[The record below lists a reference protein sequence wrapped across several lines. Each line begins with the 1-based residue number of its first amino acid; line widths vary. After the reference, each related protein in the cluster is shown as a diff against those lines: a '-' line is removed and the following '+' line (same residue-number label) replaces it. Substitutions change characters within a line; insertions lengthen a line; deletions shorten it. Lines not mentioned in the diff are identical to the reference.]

1 VVTMTQAIE
10 DLHSAAVLHLAD
22 MTLDIEVELDRKVV
36 TMRQMLDLDT
46 GSVLKLTRSAG
57 ENIDILVGGA
67 VIAFGEIVVIED
79 MMGVRITDFNTEA

>member
-1 VVTMTQAIE
+1 MTLTGE
-10 DLHSAAVLHLAD
+10 DLRSEAILHLAD
-22 MTLDIEVELDRKVV
+22 ITMNIEVELDKRVV

-67 VIAFGEIVVIED
+67 LVAFGEIVVIED

>member
-1 VVTMTQAIE
+1 MTQDTGE
-10 DLHSAAVLHLAD
+10 LHSAAVLHLAD

-67 VIAFGEIVVIED
+67 VVAFGEIVVIED
-79 MMGVRITDFNTEA
+79 MMGVRITDFNSEA

>member
-1 VVTMTQAIE
+1 VTQNGE
-10 DLHSAAVLHLAD
+10 ELRSEAVQHISD
-22 MTLDIEVELDRKVV
+22 ITIDIEVELDKRVV

-67 VIAFGEIVVIED
+67 LVAFGEIVVIED
-79 MMGVRITDFNTEA
+79 MMGVRITDFNPET

>member
-1 VVTMTQAIE
+1 MTLTGE
-10 DLHSAAVLHLAD
+10 DLRSEAMLHLAD
-22 MTLDIEVELDRKVV
+22 ITMNIEVELDKKIV
-36 TMRQMLDLDT
+36 TMRQILDLDN

-67 VIAFGEIVVIED
+67 LVAFGEIVVIED

>member
-1 VVTMTQAIE
+1 MTQAIE